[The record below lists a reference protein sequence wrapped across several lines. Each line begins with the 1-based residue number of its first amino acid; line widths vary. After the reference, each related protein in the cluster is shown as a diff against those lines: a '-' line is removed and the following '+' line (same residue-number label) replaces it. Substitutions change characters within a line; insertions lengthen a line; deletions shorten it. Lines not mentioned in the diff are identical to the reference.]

1 MISVRLDQCEV
12 HVVGHAFDPSMDWI
26 VCFGGMTVTPCFI
39 SSTVSSAVDAVLRLK
54 VSILE

>member
-1 MISVRLDQCEV
+1 MNPSFTRMISVRLDQCEV

-39 SSTVSSAVDAVLRLK
+39 KHS
-54 VSILE
+54 